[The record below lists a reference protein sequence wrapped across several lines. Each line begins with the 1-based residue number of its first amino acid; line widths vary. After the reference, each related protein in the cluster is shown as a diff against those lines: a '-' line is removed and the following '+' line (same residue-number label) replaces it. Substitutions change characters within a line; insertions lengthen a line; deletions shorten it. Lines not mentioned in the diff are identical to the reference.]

1 MSTPLLGLENLTKH
15 FPGSRP
21 GVRVNA
27 VNGVSLT
34 VGAGETVALVGE
46 SGSGKST
53 LGRLALRLERPS
65 GGQIRFDGR
74 DITKSSERQLRS
86 LRSRMQMV
94 FQDPWGAL
102 NPRLSIGTLL
112 EEPFLLHSTI
122 GRRERREAAAALAE
136 RVRLDRRLLQ
146 RHPVQLS
153 GGQLQRVA
161 IARAI
166 ATKPELV
173 VLDEPTSSLD
183 LSVRAEI
190 LSLLAELKRESR
202 ASYLFISHDL
212 GTVQRI
218 ASRIIVLYLGHVVE
232 EGPAEQIFA
241 SPQHPYTQALFS
253 AQLST
258 DPTTPPRRHQLEG
271 DPPSP
276 IDLPPGCPFHGRCPV
291 ALPICATKPVPLVAI
306 EERRKLACLRFE
318 DGGNRLPE

>member
-1 MSTPLLGLENLTKH
+1 MSTPLLDLENLTKH
-15 FPGSRP
+15 FPGPRP

-34 VGAGETVALVGE
+34 VEAGETVALVGE

-53 LGRLALRLERPS
+53 LGRLALRLERPN
-65 GGQIRFDGR
+65 GGRIRFDGQ

-112 EEPFLLHSTI
+112 EEPFLLHSAI

-136 RVRLDRRLLQ
+136 RVRLDRRLLD

-190 LSLLAELKRESR
+190 LSLLAELKRDSR

-218 ASRIIVLYLGHVVE
+218 ASRIAVLYLGRVVE
-232 EGPAEQIFA
+232 EGPAEGIFV

-253 AQLST
+253 SQLST
-258 DPTTPPRRHQLEG
+258 NPTTPPRRHRLEG

-276 IDLPPGCPFHGRCPV
+276 IDLPAGCPFHGRCPV
-291 ALPICATKPVPLVAI
+291 ALPICATTSVPLVSI
-306 EERRKLACLRFE
+306 EERRKLACLRFG